1 MWKKSAHTLWKG
13 YMGCSGSVGGIE
25 GLLGA
30 YLVHVVHEALKLI
43 MLGLLLC
50 VVLQLL
56 EVTPM
61 RVDLECQHIPEGR
74 WTSD

>member
-13 YMGCSGSVGGIE
+13 YVGCSGSVGGIE

-43 MLGLLLC
+43 MSALKFG
-50 VVLQLL
+50 Q
-56 EVTPM
+56 
-61 RVDLECQHIPEGR
+61 
-74 WTSD
+74 